1 MDNSRDRL
9 HDVFFYGLYMDEEI
23 LKSKGIAIRN
33 KRSAYVD
40 GYALRIGN
48 LATLM
53 RSENSRAYGMVYEMT
68 HEEIYSLYEGA
79 GLDAYIT
86 EALLCTLSD
95 GSKIAVMCKNLS
107 EPPKEDESNETYFSK
122 LESCMKKYGLPVP
135 TQV

>member
-1 MDNSRDRL
+1 
-9 HDVFFYGLYMDEEI
+9 MDEDI
-23 LKSKGIAIRN
+23 LKSKGIVIRN

-53 RSENSRAYGMVYEMT
+53 RSEDSRAYGMVYKMT
-68 HEEIYSLYEGA
+68 YKEIYSLYEGA
-79 GLDAYIT
+79 GLDTYIT

-107 EPPKEDESNETYFSK
+107 EAPKEDESNDTYFSK
-122 LESCMKKYGLPVP
+122 LGSCMKRYGLPVP
-135 TQV
+135 AQV